1 MNKLTAKLIEKAQSK
16 IKEYKL
22 ADGGGLYLRVR
33 PTGGK
38 SWLFLFRL
46 PKVRLLQK
54 MTIGSVADF
63 SLKAARNKL
72 IELRKQIND
81 GFDPRKVRAA
91 ARVENSEAITMQTLF
106 NAWIDFSKFNN
117 NFSKDWNKKHENR
130 WDRHLKDVLGMILV
144 KDISRAHFARAL
156 DLMSKKGIKEETRKA
171 LTTLNL
177 MMDYALTRNFIDQNP
192 ARILRPKDFAATS
205 NRPKK
210 RALTL
215 EELRQLWLVLDQS
228 LLTKNGIAITATMM
242 LTTVIAIK
250 LLILTGARRGE
261 VASMRWSELD
271 LGNNIWQLNASRTK
285 NRQSHTIYLSDLA
298 VDLIKNLQPLTSNS
312 VFVFDTGKG
321 SIGHINNDSLTRA
334 ISRLRSKTR
343 NNILADLKS
352 FTIHDLRR
360 SAATGWGEY
369 LKTPPH
375 VIERMLN
382 HQPLNK
388 LVATYQQ
395 AIYAEEQKNAWQE
408 WGKMI
413 QNQVI
418 KESHSSCK

>member
-1 MNKLTAKLIEKAQSK
+1 MNKLTAKLVEKAKSK

-54 MTIGSVADF
+54 MTIGSVEDF
-63 SLKAARNKL
+63 SLKEARNKL

-144 KDISRAHFARAL
+144 KDINRAHFARAL

-177 MMDYALTRNFIDQNP
+177 MMDYALSRNFIEQNP
-192 ARILRPKDFAATS
+192 ARILKPKDFAATS

-215 EELRQLWLVLDQS
+215 EELRLLWLVLDQS

-271 LGNNIWQLNASRTK
+271 LVNNIWQLDASRTK

-298 VDLIKNLQPLTSNS
+298 VDLIKNLQRLTSNS

-334 ISRLRSKTR
+334 ISRLRSKSK
-343 NNILADLKS
+343 NNVLADLKS

-395 AIYAEEQKNAWQE
+395 AVYSEEQKNAWQE

-413 QNQVI
+413 RNQVI
-418 KESHSSCK
+418 I

>member
-1 MNKLTAKLIEKAQSK
+1 
-16 IKEYKL
+16 
-22 ADGGGLYLRVR
+22 
-33 PTGGK
+33 
-38 SWLFLFRL
+38 
-46 PKVRLLQK
+46 
-54 MTIGSVADF
+54 MTIGSVTDF
-63 SLKAARNKL
+63 SLKEARIKL
-72 IELRKQIND
+72 VELRKLIND

-91 ARVENSEAITMQTLF
+91 VRAENSEAITMQTLF
-106 NAWIDFSKFNN
+106 SAWLDFSKFNN
-117 NFSKDWNKKHENR
+117 NFSQDWNKKHENR
-130 WDRHLKDVLGMILV
+130 WNRHLKDVLGMMLV
-144 KDISRAHFARAL
+144 KDVSRSHLAKAL
-156 DLMSKKGIKEETRKA
+156 DLMSRKGIKEETRKA

-177 MMDYALTRNFIDQNP
+177 MMDYALSRNFINQNS

-205 NRPKK
+205 NRPKT

-215 EELRQLWLVLDQS
+215 LELRQLWLALDQS

-271 LGNNIWQLNASRTK
+271 LKNNVWQLEASRTK
-285 NRQSHTIYLSDLA
+285 NRKPHTIYLSDLA
-298 VDLIKNLQPLTSNS
+298 VALITNLQPLTSHS
-312 VFVFDTGKG
+312 VFVFDTGRG
-321 SIGHINNDSLTRA
+321 TRGHINNDSLTRA
-334 ISRLRSKTR
+334 ISRLRSNIKT
-343 NNILADLKS
+343 NILTNLKS

-395 AIYAEEQKNAWQE
+395 AIYSEEQKNAWQA

-413 QNQVI
+413 QNQVV
-418 KESHSSCK
+418 SDLT

>member
-1 MNKLTAKLIEKAQSK
+1 MMNKLTAKLVEKAKTK

-63 SLKAARNKL
+63 SLKEARNKL
-72 IELRKQIND
+72 IELRKQINE

-106 NAWIDFSKFNN
+106 NSWIDFNKFNN

-144 KDISRAHFARAL
+144 KDISRAHFAKAL

-177 MMDYALTRNFIDQNP
+177 MMDYALSRNFIDQNP
-192 ARILRPKDFAATS
+192 ARILKPKDFAATS

-215 EELRQLWLVLDQS
+215 EELRKLWLVLDQS
-228 LLTKNGIAITATMM
+228 LLNKNGIAITATMM

-261 VASMRWSELD
+261 VSSMRWSELD
-271 LGNNIWQLNASRTK
+271 LVNNIWQLDSSRTK
-285 NRQSHTIYLSDLA
+285 NRQSHTIYLSYLA

-312 VFVFDTGKG
+312 LFVFDTGKG

-334 ISRLRSKTR
+334 ISRLRLKTK
-343 NNILADLKS
+343 NNILGELKS

-395 AIYAEEQKNAWQE
+395 AVYSEEQKNAWQE

-418 KESHSSCK
+418 I